1 MKRARSSRPTTTTLT
16 VRVDRRTRDR
26 LQKLA
31 RATARSRSFL
41 AAEAIRAFVDRNEWQ
56 IEAIKQGIADA
67 DAGRVVDH
75 ERVEAWLESWGS
87 PDESEPPR

>member
-1 MKRARSSRPTTTTLT
+1 MKRSKSAASGSTTLT
-16 VRVDRRTRDR
+16 VRVDKKTRDR

-67 DAGRVVDH
+67 DAGRVVDGQ
-75 ERVEAWLESWGS
+75 RVEAWLESWGT
-87 PDESEPPR
+87 DKETEPPR